1 MRLPA
6 AFAAL
11 CVVSGTAMA
20 VDIKVL
26 SAGAIEPGLVKLA
39 EQFRKDTGHRARITF
54 NTAPQIEKRL
64 GGGEVP
70 DVLIAPPGVMD
81 NQMRRNK
88 IEPDTH
94 VVVGRVGVGVVV
106 RAGAN
111 EPDIANLDRFK
122 NSVLNAE
129 SLVYNQASTGLYL
142 ERMFDLL
149 GIAEPLK
156 RKTTRYA
163 NGAQVMEH
171 VIAGNGNE
179 IGFGAI
185 TEIRLM
191 EPKGLKYVGPLPAQ
205 IQNYTSYAAG
215 VMTEAPTPEV
225 ARDFVKYL
233 ASPASKATFYAAG
246 IE

>member
-6 AFAAL
+6 VFTAL
-11 CVVSGTAMA
+11 CIVSGTAVGA
-20 VDIKVL
+20 DIKVL
-26 SAGAIEPGLVKLA
+26 SAGAIEPGLVKVA
-39 EQFRKDTGHRARITF
+39 EQFRKDTNHRARIQF

-64 GGGEVP
+64 GGGEVA
-70 DVLIAPPGVMD
+70 DVVIAPPGVMD

-88 IEPDTH
+88 IDPETRF
-94 VVVGRVGVGVVV
+94 VVGRVGVGVVV
-106 RAGAN
+106 RVDAN
-111 EPDIANLDRFK
+111 EPDIGNLERFK
-122 NSVLNAE
+122 QSLQSAD

-142 ERMFDLL
+142 EKMFDLL
-149 GIAEPLK
+149 GIGDSLK
-156 RKTTRYA
+156 SKTTRYA

-171 VIAGNGNE
+171 VIAGKGNE

-215 VMTEAPTPEV
+215 VMTEAPAPEV

-233 ASPASKATFYAAG
+233 ASPASKAAFFAAG

>member
-1 MRLPA
+1 MKLPA

-11 CVVSGTAMA
+11 CIVSGTAVGA
-20 VDIKVL
+20 DIKVL
-26 SAGAIEPGLVKLA
+26 SAGAIEPGLVKVA
-39 EQFRKDTGHRARITF
+39 EQFRKDTNHRARIQF

-64 GGGEVP
+64 GGGEVA
-70 DVLIAPPGVMD
+70 DVVIAPPGVMD

-88 IEPDTH
+88 IDPETRF
-94 VVVGRVGVGVVV
+94 VVGRVGVGVVV
-106 RAGAN
+106 RVDAN
-111 EPDIANLDRFK
+111 EPDIGNLERFK
-122 NSVLNAE
+122 QSLQSAD

-142 ERMFDLL
+142 EKMFDLL
-149 GIAEPLK
+149 GIGDSLK
-156 RKTTRYA
+156 SKTTRYA

-171 VIAGNGNE
+171 VIAGKGNE

-215 VMTEAPTPEV
+215 VMTEAPAPEV

-233 ASPASKATFYAAG
+233 ASPASKAAFFAAG

>member
-1 MRLPA
+1 MKL
-6 AFAAL
+6 FTAL
-11 CVVSGTAMA
+11 VLCTVWGTAMA

-26 SAGAIEPGLVKLA
+26 SAGAVEPGLVKVA

-64 GGGEVP
+64 GGGEVA
-70 DVLIAPPGVMD
+70 DVVIAPPGVMD

-88 IEPDTH
+88 IEPDSH

-106 RAGAN
+106 RADAN
-111 EPDIANLDRFK
+111 EPDIATLERFK
-122 NSVLNAE
+122 QSLQSAD

-149 GIAEPLK
+149 GIADALK
-156 RKTTRYA
+156 AKTTRYA

-171 VIAGNGNE
+171 VIAGKGNE
-179 IGFGAI
+179 VGFGAI

-205 IQNYTSYAAG
+205 VQNYTSYAAG
-215 VMTEAPTPEV
+215 VMTEAPAPEL

-233 ASPASKATFYAAG
+233 ASPASKAMFFAAG